1 MDRQRSPCCRLANVT
16 VQTVAGT
23 RRSRA
28 VCCSRWDL
36 SSDHHQKSQHPH
48 TCRVPH
54 MNSTIYLV
62 PWCRWRLGGIGC
74 HGRRRK
80 DGQTAHLVR
89 VRLVNSAIDPDLR
102 RLVELFGLA
111 SLTVRPASWVRHTST
126 WRRAAAIDAGQCS
139 VCVHSIHW
147 PPRGAVLPLVEG
159 CITLLSQMHGAVV
172 T

>member
-1 MDRQRSPCCRLANVT
+1 MRGYVIGSSQKITRPPHLSPAHE
-16 VQTVAGT
+16 QH
-23 RRSRA
+23 
-28 VCCSRWDL
+28 DL
-36 SSDHHQKSQHPH
+36 P
-48 TCRVPH
+48 
-54 MNSTIYLV
+54 LV
-62 PWCRWRLGGIGC
+62 PRCRWRLGGIGC

-80 DGQTAHLVR
+80 DGETAHLVR